1 MYMSQNTLKIEASPI
16 DADELFQELLNQ
28 TQEPLKIGR
37 LEYLAGDALRKLD
50 PIAFRCEVS
59 NYIDSLLSDG
69 ELTEIDGEFYW
80 TSDV

>member
-1 MYMSQNTLKIEASPI
+1 MSQVISKIEASPV
-16 DADELFQELLNQ
+16 DTDELFQDLLNE

-59 NYIDSLLSDG
+59 NYIDSLLTDG

-80 TSDV
+80 TSEV

>member
-1 MYMSQNTLKIEASPI
+1 MSQVNSKIEASPV
-16 DADELFQELLNQ
+16 DTDELFQELLNQ

-37 LEYLAGDALRKLD
+37 LEYFAGDALRKLD

-59 NYIDSLLSDG
+59 IYIDALLTDG

-80 TSDV
+80 TSEVE

>member
-1 MYMSQNTLKIEASPI
+1 MSQNILKIEASPI
-16 DADELFQELLNQ
+16 DTDELFQELLNE
-28 TQEPLKIGR
+28 THEPLKIGS

-69 ELTEIDGEFYW
+69 ELTEINGEYFW
-80 TSDV
+80 TSGI

>member
-1 MYMSQNTLKIEASPI
+1 MSQVISKIEASPI
-16 DADELFQELLNQ
+16 DADELFQDLLNE

-59 NYIDSLLSDG
+59 IYIDALLTDG

-80 TSDV
+80 TSEVE